1 MKAIQYRQYA
11 NVKQA
16 AKEPKVKAQPFV
28 SVIIPFLNEADV
40 LAVCHQRVCDAL
52 SLLKQ
57 PWKSSMLTTV
67 APTPA
72 GHW

>member
-1 MKAIQYRQYA
+1 MKAIQYRHYA
-11 NVKQA
+11 NIKQT
-16 AKEPKVKAQPFV
+16 AKEPKIKTQPFV

-52 SLLKQ
+52 SLLSSLV
-57 PWKSSMLTTV
+57 KSSMLTTV
-67 APTPA
+67 ALTPA